1 MYLHVAYVRYATC
14 QVRERRGIDQVKL
27 FRRVLNAHDIRPA
40 LASAS
45 VERIQTE
52 NPSLPDVKVKAVK
65 AEKSAQAAA
74 KAVVPSAGGVGDAA
88 KAAAAKVNAADS
100 ADAKAAAAAL
110 AKAAEVAKAAEA
122 AAAIA
127 AAAAK
132 SDAAIEEAREA
143 RAAKEKALT
152 HDAFVAA
159 HGGLYLHEGRVDNFF
174 AAKNPANT
182 SVVSGTT
189 VTMRGRAGTDLR
201 DQPLPAVVAFAQ
213 HNGIISSFR
222 ERPCSNGGRARR
234 AATTYQVLITKLTDD
249 NKTSSKTVPREKIG
263 NPGVANEEAHDPD
276 YLWVDVDQIKDARG
290 LPLRIPD
297 TVFSST
303 MYDEATPPP
312 LPPPPPPP
320 PPPPTPTPQSAQ
332 AAEAAQPKKAAA
344 APAAPPRDKRPRLCT
359 AEKL

>member
-88 KAAAAKVNAADS
+88 KAAAA
-100 ADAKAAAAAL
+100 AL
-110 AKAAEVAKAAEA
+110 AEAAKVAKAAEA

-152 HDAFVAA
+152 NDAFVAA

-189 VTMRGRAGTDLR
+189 VMMRGRIGTDLR
-201 DQPLPAVVAFAQ
+201 DQPLPAVIAFAQ
-213 HNGIISSFR
+213 HHGIISSFR

-297 TVFSST
+297 TVFSSA
-303 MYDEATPPP
+303 MYDEAT
-312 LPPPPPPP
+312 PPPPPPP
-320 PPPPTPTPQSAQ
+320 PPPPAKRKPPPQSAKAAEASQ
-332 AAEAAQPKKAAA
+332 PAKAAEAAQPKKAAA

>member
-45 VERIQTE
+45 VARIKTE
-52 NPSLPDVKVKAVK
+52 NPSLLDVKVKAVK

-88 KAAAAKVNAADS
+88 KAAAAKVDANDAS
-100 ADAKAAAAAL
+100 DAKAAAAAL

-159 HGGLYLHEGRVDNFF
+159 HGGLYLHEGRADNFF

-332 AAEAAQPKKAAA
+332 AAEAAQPKKKAA

-359 AEKL
+359 AAKL

>member
-88 KAAAAKVNAADS
+88 KAAAAKVDANDA

-152 HDAFVAA
+152 NDAFVAA

-189 VTMRGRAGTDLR
+189 VTMRGPIGTDLR

-234 AATTYQVLITKLTDD
+234 AATTYQVLITKPTDD

-276 YLWVDVDQIKDARG
+276 YLWVDVEQIKDERG

-297 TVFSST
+297 TVFSSA
-303 MYDEATPPP
+303 MYDE
-312 LPPPPPPP
+312 PPPPPPP
-320 PPPPTPTPQSAQ
+320 PAKGKPTPQSAQ
-332 AAEAAQPKKAAA
+332 AAEASQPAKAAE
-344 APAAPPRDKRPRLCT
+344 AAPPREKRPRL
-359 AEKL
+359 AKEAKL

>member
-45 VERIQTE
+45 VERIKTE
-52 NPSLPDVKVKAVK
+52 NPSLLDVKVKAVK

-88 KAAAAKVNAADS
+88 KAAAAKVDANDA

-189 VTMRGRAGTDLR
+189 VTMRGRIGTDLR

-332 AAEAAQPKKAAA
+332 AAEAAQPKKTAA
-344 APAAPPRDKRPRLCT
+344 APAAPPRDKRPRL
-359 AEKL
+359 AKEAKL